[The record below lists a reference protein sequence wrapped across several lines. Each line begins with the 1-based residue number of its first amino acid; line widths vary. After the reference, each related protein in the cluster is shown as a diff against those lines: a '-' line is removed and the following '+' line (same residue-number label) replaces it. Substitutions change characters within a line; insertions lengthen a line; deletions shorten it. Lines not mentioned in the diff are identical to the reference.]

1 MIGLPASSQA
11 AEMLFLGKPRGP
23 FELNPKDAV
32 IVGDAKSADAQAA
45 RKVVAEMQTEAEE
58 ALAALKKD
66 PQADVFLNVKPLAI
80 ARLRDATNKI
90 NNLMDEKSA
99 AATQRWQRLMIQAKY
114 QFEDDAP
121 MPETKKG
128 DVRPRGD
135 KRLARIK
142 EALEN
147 YLKGSREILKFV

>member
-1 MIGLPASSQA
+1 
-11 AEMLFLGKPRGP
+11 MLFLGKPRGP
-23 FELNPKDAV
+23 FELNPK
-32 IVGDAKSADAQAA
+32 VGDAKSADAQAA